1 MNPLR
6 SNMRHASQPST
17 SSLSRSL
24 LSAAIIVGLCGT
36 VGYAGGMW
44 WAGRTPPTSPTG
56 PVMGEL
62 LPPVTVAVDADS
74 TTSLN
79 HLLTSSTTSCALLVL
94 ISTRCSFCL
103 RMRGTWPQR
112 ADAWSDSVGMPVM
125 NIWLAGE
132 EESALREFYSGYDF
146 GGVVLG
152 RIPEDPSGAFERLG
166 VFGTPI
172 TYLLDAEGRLRMG
185 AMGDTLPPVN
195 KGREVCQS

>member
-1 MNPLR
+1 MHHN
-6 SNMRHASQPST
+6 SQSST
-17 SSLSRSL
+17 GSLSRNL
-24 LSAAIIVGLCGT
+24 LSAAVIVGLCGT

-44 WAGRTPPTSPTG
+44 LAGRTPPTPPTG

-62 LPPVTVAVDADS
+62 LPPVTVVVDTDS

-79 HLLTSSTTSCALLVL
+79 HLLTSSTTSCSLLVL
-94 ISTRCSFCL
+94 ISTRCSFCI

-112 ADAWSDSVGMPVM
+112 ADAWSDSVGVPVM

-132 EESALREFYSGYDF
+132 EVGALREFYFGYDF
-146 GGVVLG
+146 EGVVLG
-152 RIPEDPSGAFERLG
+152 RIPKDPARALERLG
-166 VFGTPI
+166 VFGTPT

-185 AMGDTLPPVN
+185 MIGDTLPPLN